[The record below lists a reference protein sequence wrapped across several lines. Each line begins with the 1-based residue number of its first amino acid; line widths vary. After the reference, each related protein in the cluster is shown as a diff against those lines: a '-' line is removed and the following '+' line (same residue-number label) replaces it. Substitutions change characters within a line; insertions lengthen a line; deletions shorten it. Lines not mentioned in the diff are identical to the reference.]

1 MNRALTRILLALG
14 LTLVA
19 VSVTFLVPL
28 CLRLR
33 HVEAEIT
40 DYQRALLEQEV
51 VQPLQAEL
59 TKLNTQQPPAGL
71 AAPVR
76 APLRSADLPGLPEI
90 FQAPARQ
97 AGLTLVQLSTDVQG
111 LPLDSYRQLAVT
123 VTVDGAC
130 SGFHDYLLRL
140 CRLPF
145 LAELRRVTIRRA
157 GPNQVQMT
165 ISAMLS
171 VQG

>member
-1 MNRALTRILLALG
+1 MSRTLTRILLALG

-33 HVEAEIT
+33 HVEAVIKGYRT
-40 DYQRALLEQEV
+40 PLLEQSV

-59 TKLNTQQPPAGL
+59 AKLSTQEPPAGL
-71 AAPVR
+71 EAPVR
-76 APLRSADLPGLPEI
+76 APLRSADLPSLPEI
-90 FQAPARQ
+90 FRAPALQ

-123 VTVDGAC
+123 VTVDGRC
-130 SGFHDYLLRL
+130 SGFHDYLLSL

-145 LAELRRVTIRRA
+145 LAELRRVTIRRTE
-157 GPNQVQMT
+157 PDHVQMVV
-165 ISAMLS
+165 SAMLS